1 MDNSEEPYCWF
12 PISLLRGFS
21 DDVTGTIHRIIEYD
35 LTRSSLKRMQ
45 LPVMEKVAST
55 LNYAIY
61 RNPESIHTQLKDLLD
76 QCDFEWV
83 GKDDYYSG
91 FAGDKFAVEENPELI
106 KSFQSE
112 PRLYEEAIRFWAVD
126 QMFFLRDI
134 TKTPELMKS
143 IISKSTFFE
152 EASGPITSAKVST
165 LFSLRDS
172 HPTDKYF
179 ITQLVYWAIK
189 SIVGSSPFAKTN
201 WDHVS
206 SRVLGFASKK
216 ALKEHLTTH
225 SLSESST
232 EILSIF
238 NKRRQKDNIILDLRY
253 HKHLKYHAHGTRG
266 FYVSIEKTMSDEKL
280 KKIARSKTR
289 KGKLEAINKRPNQGY
304 SR

>member
-1 MDNSEEPYCWF
+1 
-12 PISLLRGFS
+12 
-21 DDVTGTIHRIIEYD
+21 
-35 LTRSSLKRMQ
+35 
-45 LPVMEKVAST
+45 MEKVAST

-61 RNPESIHTQLKDLLD
+61 RNPESIHSQLKDLLD
-76 QCDFEWV
+76 KCNFEWV

-91 FAGDKFAVEENPELI
+91 FAGKEFTADEENPELI

-134 TKTPELMKS
+134 RKTPETMKT
-143 IISKSTFFE
+143 IISESTFFQ

-172 HPTDKYF
+172 QPNDLFF

-216 ALKEHLTTH
+216 DLEEHLTTH
-225 SLSESST
+225 SFSESSA
-232 EILSIF
+232 EILSVLGR
-238 NKRRQKDNIILDLRY
+238 RRQTDKIIVELRY
-253 HKHLKYHAHGTRG
+253 HKYLKYYSKRGIRG
-266 FYVSIEKTMSDEKL
+266 FYVSTNKTMSEEKL
-280 KKIARSKTR
+280 KEIALRTTN
-289 KGKLEAINKRPNQGY
+289 KGRVEVINRRPNQGY
-304 SR
+304 SS